1 MYPQSIV
8 KQGGFVEFH
17 GFIIFRVSR
26 ICNAAISFFEQ
37 ADHFEMKDLR
47 YRIGEKHQ
55 GKLY

>member
-1 MYPQSIV
+1 M
-8 KQGGFVEFH
+8 EFH
-17 GFIIFRVSR
+17 GFIIFRVSQ